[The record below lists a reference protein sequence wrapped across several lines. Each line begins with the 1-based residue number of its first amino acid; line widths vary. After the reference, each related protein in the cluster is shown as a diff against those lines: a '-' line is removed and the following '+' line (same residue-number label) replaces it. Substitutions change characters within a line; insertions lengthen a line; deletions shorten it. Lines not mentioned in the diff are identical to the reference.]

1 MQFNSAML
9 LMKTSKMTDSV
20 KEMQLQN
27 AFAMARQIWRRQT
40 VDTLKFPWVRNE
52 KLPKA
57 TESKSSSKILKK
69 PQWWSTPLLHP
80 SLSCTDE
87 S

>member
-27 AFAMARQIWRRQT
+27 AFAMARQI
-40 VDTLKFPWVRNE
+40 
-52 KLPKA
+52 
-57 TESKSSSKILKK
+57 
-69 PQWWSTPLLHP
+69 
-80 SLSCTDE
+80 
-87 S
+87 